1 MKLGKFSILVLQLT
15 RSHAALLGW
24 KHSTQS
30 PAETKRQKLI
40 LLKNVQVTV
49 LLLSH
54 VATYIYVTYLGISV
68 KEKKSMI

>member
-1 MKLGKFSILVLQLT
+1 MKLGKLSILVLQLT

-24 KHSTQS
+24 KRSTQS

-54 VATYIYVTYLGISV
+54 VYI
-68 KEKKSMI
+68 